1 MDDPLYRHAGA
12 GTGGAD
18 DGGNLVFVNEFF
30 GDVNRFGRITLGIA
44 DDEFD
49 GPSIDT
55 AFFVDFVDRH
65 GGHEFG
71 GRADKGCRAGQ
82 VKKGADFDGVFRRSI
97 ASPQNQHESRNGGRY
112 NIYQFHCF
120 LLLRFGGLVA
130 LM

>member
-71 GRADKGCRAGQ
+71 GVPIKDAGPDRS
-82 VKKGADFDGVFRRSI
+82 KKAPI
-97 ASPQNQHESRNGGRY
+97 LMASSAAALPPPRISMKAAM
-112 NIYQFHCF
+112 
-120 LLLRFGGLVA
+120 VA
-130 LM
+130 AITFTSFIVSSFSVSVV